1 MGLSAQSSQSEGG
14 GNTQAGLTESI
25 ATGEGRMWQKETVG
39 GLGLKQ
45 RFLKSKPHSE
55 KEKEYQVSSQ
65 TRSGQI

>member
-14 GNTQAGLTESI
+14 GNTQSGLTESS

-45 RFLKSKPHSE
+45 KVLEVKTSF
-55 KEKEYQVSSQ
+55 
-65 TRSGQI
+65 